1 MLIGSS
7 VPITKSATS
16 AMIETHSGPMRV
28 LRRSRPARLV
38 PRPCDEAHGW
48 LSGLAN
54 RSMVRL
60 SIVCPHVSI
69 GAAPPHEDPA
79 LRAGG
84 RTDHHLDRV
93 QRTDGGRP
101 ATPRARARPAP

>member
-1 MLIGSS
+1 MLMGST
-7 VPITKSATS
+7 VPMTKSATS
-16 AMIETHSGPMRV
+16 AMIETHSGPMGV

-60 SIVCPHVSI
+60 SIECSHVDI
-69 GAAPPHEDPA
+69 GDVPPHADAA

-84 RTDHHLDRV
+84 RADHRVDRV
-93 QRTDGGRP
+93 ERSHGGRS
-101 ATPRARARPAP
+101 AASRARART